1 MGVQPVKP
9 IIEWEFQP
17 PEPVG
22 NRCVGTICP
31 LSRGPIFLDGNCS
44 GNVLSTV
51 SPPPGSIQTKDVY
64 KIIRQKGAKKIWS
77 KRLVIMSAHS
87 RFEIPGVQVFST
99 APRQSFRAITTMEG
113 TRISLRPRFSRVL
126 TTKSGNPPLL
136 TASRWAML
144 WAVIS
149 SCWSPGDID
158 LILLS
163 SSPSG
168 ALFRMCWVGLLE
180 VACEVLLTSLEDLAL
195 SELRFLCA

>member
-1 MGVQPVKP
+1 MC
-9 IIEWEFQP
+9 FQQF
-17 PEPVG
+17 
-22 NRCVGTICP
+22 P
-31 LSRGPIFLDGNCS
+31 LHQAVFELKMFTRSS
-44 GNVLSTV
+44 GEKTLRES
-51 SPPPGSIQTKDVY
+51 
-64 KIIRQKGAKKIWS
+64 KKMWC

-87 RFEIPGVQVFST
+87 RFEIPGVQAFST
-99 APRQSFRAITTMEG
+99 APCQSFRAIATMEG
-113 TRISLRPRFSRVL
+113 TCISLGPRFSRVL

-149 SCWSPGDID
+149 SCWSPSDID

-163 SSPSG
+163 LSPSG

-195 SELRFLCA
+195 LELRFLCA